1 MLILKPKQSAISMDI
16 LADAMEINL
25 FLLIPLVDLEI
36 LLFLEARQAEAPLA
50 EVMAVPEVLGSIR
63 LLIIPSI

>member
-1 MLILKPKQSAISMDI
+1 
-16 LADAMEINL
+16 MEMNL

-36 LLFLEARQAEAPLA
+36 LLFLEVRQAEAPLA